1 MSAATAEINTPERP
15 GATTSYP
22 VAATTKI
29 FAGALVALNSSGN
42 AVPAAD
48 TAGLRVVGRAEASVD
63 NSAGS
68 AGDLTVDA
76 KEGVF
81 LYNNSATD
89 AVDAND
95 RGKLCFIE
103 DDNTVSEAGATH
115 RVVAGRVVDVTAA
128 GVWVDVRAGQAGRVP
143 NADTVTGAADLAALK
158 TALVTILKD
167 HGLIK

>member
-15 GATTSYP
+15 GTTTSYP
-22 VAATTKI
+22 VAASTTI
-29 FAGALVALNSSGN
+29 YAGTLVALNSSGY
-42 AVPAAD
+42 ALPAAD
-48 TAGLRVVGRAEASVD
+48 TAGLRVVGRAEATVD

-68 AGDLTVDA
+68 AGDVNADV

-95 RGKLCFIE
+95 RGKDCFVE

-115 RVVAGRVVDVTAA
+115 RVVAGRVVDVTTD
-128 GVWVDVRAGQAGRVP
+128 GVWVDVRAGQAARVP
-143 NADTVTGAADLAALK
+143 STDSITGAADLAALK
-158 TALVTILKD
+158 TALATLLKD